1 MREFYLPS
9 TGGGTLRCGIWE
21 PREAP
26 RAVVQ
31 LVHGIA
37 EHIERYEEF
46 GSFLAEKGIVLT
58 ADDHMGH
65 GKSVGAGETVGYFPS
80 GWMGAV
86 DDERSLMEQT
96 RERYPRTPYF
106 LMGHSMGSFLT
117 RTFLCRYAD
126 CGLHGA
132 ILSGTGWQP
141 RAALWLGLRLCAAEA
156 RKYGEKGRSDVLQR
170 VIFGGYNRKFRPART
185 PNDWI
190 CTDPAVVDA
199 YCADPL
205 CGFQPSIGLVRD
217 MLRGIRWN
225 QRKENLE
232 VMDRELPVL
241 FLSGERDPVGGMG
254 RGVRRSAQ
262 AFRDAGMRNVTVKLY
277 PNGRHEMLNE
287 PNREAVFA
295 DCLNWILDCLSR

>member
-156 RKYGEKGRSDVLQR
+156 RKYGERGRSDVLQR

-190 CTDPAVVDA
+190 CTDPSVVDA
-199 YCADPL
+199 YCADRCADFSLPSDW
-205 CGFQPSIGLVRD
+205 CGICCRGFGGTSERKIWRPWIGSFRFCSCPES
-217 MLRGIRWN
+217 GIRSAVWAEGSDG
-225 QRKENLE
+225 R
-232 VMDRELPVL
+232 RR
-241 FLSGERDPVGGMG
+241 LSGMPACGM
-254 RGVRRSAQ
+254 
-262 AFRDAGMRNVTVKLY
+262 
-277 PNGRHEMLNE
+277 
-287 PNREAVFA
+287 
-295 DCLNWILDCLSR
+295 